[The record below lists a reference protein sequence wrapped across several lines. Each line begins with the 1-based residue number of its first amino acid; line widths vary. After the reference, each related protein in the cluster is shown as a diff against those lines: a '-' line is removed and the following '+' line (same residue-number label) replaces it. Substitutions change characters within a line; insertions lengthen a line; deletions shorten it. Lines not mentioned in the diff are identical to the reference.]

1 MSETAIASDRVPLVA
16 NESTSDNYGIASIAV
31 ENNPENVEPGTGV
44 GEKKGRKR
52 RRSGKA

>member
-1 MSETAIASDRVPLVA
+1 MA